1 MLQFNGALSAETV
14 SGELSDKFKVISP
27 PSNRVEGN
35 EMWKSF
41 KLTFAFC
48 VENCFMLA
56 DSNKVESEFEYL
68 NFATAYPD
76 SKSVK
81 VYRRFAVGTG
91 I

>member
-14 SGELSDKFKVISP
+14 SGELSDKVKVISP

-56 DSNKVESEFEYL
+56 DSNKVESEFEKR
-68 NFATAYPD
+68 
-76 SKSVK
+76 KSVS
-81 VYRRFAVGTG
+81 FNA
-91 I
+91 IFWI

>member
-56 DSNKVESEFEYL
+56 DSNKVESEFEKR
-68 NFATAYPD
+68 
-76 SKSVK
+76 KSVSFNALNLSTQK
-81 VYRRFAVGTG
+81 CRRGYPYLYT
-91 I
+91 

>member
-1 MLQFNGALSAETV
+1 MLF
-14 SGELSDKFKVISP
+14 SGFELVHAKVP
-27 PSNRVEGN
+27 PGLPLLV
-35 EMWKSF
+35 
-41 KLTFAFC
+41 
-48 VENCFMLA
+48 
-56 DSNKVESEFEYL
+56 YL